1 MPAFALKRHS
11 EVTMG
16 REVFQECYGKF
27 TLHFAQHV
35 VPNVEVTRW
44 YEEEPGVPLDFGR
57 PRENIG
63 LKHAEQPSVW
73 CVVRA
78 GYEITV
84 VYDSKKNSVTFL
96 NMQGMFSL
104 RNVCPELAQWA
115 REAERVLPFTG
126 AVLMRHICNAYY
138 APQDH
143 KEQPVEL
150 REHDDDT
157 ELLVLPPEQDGAH
170 GNRDAGGHFDLI
182 DRGVYAPSSNKQ
194 AVSGK
199 SSAPTASEQRKMHAI
214 FDRREPV
221 AVATRSPVGS
231 SRESAVV
238 HAFHLDK
245 AKVSSEAKGDGE
257 TLTASTDGCG
267 DQEILELQL
276 YGSKICLVKVPLL
289 LLFCACFCSAPNF
302 NLHQCKQFA
311 KHKHPVREMSVSKP
325 VLKRVNFN
333 TVEISLGRDTA
344 KDGKR
349 GARNETYSHGAL
361 YSITATFKGES
372 TCFRSL
378 RGFVLT
384 LRPLDAAESGIFM
397 KVVEDRRKTTELSQ
411 IFELEPS
418 VIDDSQRTQVAC
430 LVASTVC
437 STVTVHHASC
447 DACAD

>member
-27 TLHFAQHV
+27 TLHFAEHV

-63 LKHAEQPSVW
+63 LRHAEQPSVW

-84 VYDSKKNSVTFL
+84 AYDSKKNIVTFL

-126 AVLMRHICNAYY
+126 AVHMRHICNAYY

-143 KEQPVEL
+143 KELLVE
-150 REHDDDT
+150 RHD
-157 ELLVLPPEQDGAH
+157 VLPPEEDGAH

-182 DRGVYAPSSNKQ
+182 DRGAYAPSSNKQ

-199 SSAPTASEQRKMHAI
+199 SSAPAASEQHKMHAI
-214 FDRREPV
+214 TGREPV
-221 AVATRSPVGS
+221 AVATRNPVGS
-231 SRESAVV
+231 SRESAGESAGFR
-238 HAFHLDK
+238 AFHL
-245 AKVSSEAKGDGE
+245 AEAMMSSEAQWDGE
-257 TLTASTDGCG
+257 TWTELNDGRG
-267 DQEILELQL
+267 NKQILELQL
-276 YGSKICLVKVPLL
+276 HGTKICLVKVPLL
-289 LLFCACFCSAPNF
+289 LLFCACFCAAPNF
-302 NLHQCKQFA
+302 NLHQYWRDFPENCAVK
-311 KHKHPVREMSVSKP
+311 EMSVSKP
-325 VLKRVNFN
+325 VLKRADSN
-333 TVEISLGRDTA
+333 TVHISLARDTA
-344 KDGKR
+344 IYCKR
-349 GARNETYSHGAL
+349 GTRYETNIYGAL
-361 YSITATFKGES
+361 HSIAATFKGES
-372 TCFRSL
+372 TCFSL

-384 LRPLDAAESGIFM
+384 LRASDAAESGTFM
-397 KVVEDRRKTTELSQ
+397 QVVEDRRKTTELSQ

-430 LVASTVC
+430 LVACTVC
-437 STVTVHHASC
+437 STVTVHHASR
-447 DACAD
+447 DACSG